1 MSGYALVFVFACL
14 FVVSGDVEDVEAD
27 EETGGE
33 EADTEQHVA
42 VHQREVR
49 LVVPLTLV
57 LLLLTVTCQTAALY
71 NHRN

>member
-1 MSGYALVFVFACL
+1 MRYFPPSA
-14 FVVSGDVEDVEAD
+14 VVSGDVEDVEAD

-49 LVVPLTLV
+49 LVVHLTVVLV
-57 LLLLTVTCQTAALY
+57 LLTVTCQTAVLH